1 MKEIYFEYNPFTL
14 EFIVKENGEK
24 FDPESKI
31 YEYINNKKRLQ
42 FWLDQLIAI
51 LYEEINDNFNLT
63 FKGTILDYEDLLLEV
78 NNFNKVNNTNIN
90 LV

>member
-31 YEYINNKKRLQ
+31 YEYIKRL
-42 FWLDQLIAI
+42 
-51 LYEEINDNFNLT
+51 
-63 FKGTILDYEDLLLEV
+63 
-78 NNFNKVNNTNIN
+78 